1 MVKYLKKNIL
11 NYMWYAVRYEM
22 YEDVYLVS
30 KSKIDIVENL
40 IQAHLYVQTVRK
52 ADHVNKY
59 QPSHS
64 KINYCT
70 SAANFVPFFFKRLQL
85 GEHLVSSKHRTV
97 CLNH

>member
-1 MVKYLKKNIL
+1 MVKYLKKIIL

-59 QPSHS
+59 QPSHI
-64 KINYCT
+64 KINYCM
-70 SAANFVPFFFKRLQL
+70 SAANFVPFFF
-85 GEHLVSSKHRTV
+85 
-97 CLNH
+97 